1 MKAGLV
7 DGLRDVLPYLRHF
20 RGRTFVLKIGGEA
33 IESDSL
39 LQNFA
44 SQVAVLHQLGIRVV
58 IVHGGGI
65 GATEL
70 ASELGIETS
79 FIEGRRVTSREMME
93 VILMSLRGVA
103 QAKLLSALIASGTSP
118 VGLSGLD
125 AHIAVVEKKP
135 AVETI
140 NSGLVDYGFVG
151 RLEAIK
157 PDLIENM
164 LEHGLVPVLCPV
176 SSDAQ
181 GQCLNVNA
189 DDFACAVAIA
199 LKADKLIVLTS
210 PRGLLKDL
218 GDPLSLCSQVSAEEI
233 GAMIKDGTIQ
243 GGMLPKVTSAIRAL
257 EHGVKQVHMVSFQLP
272 DAVLTE
278 VFTNEG
284 CGTMILP

>member
-1 MKAGLV
+1 MRAGLV

-20 RGRTFVLKIGGEA
+20 RGCTFVLKVGGEA
-33 IESDSL
+33 IESASL
-39 LQNFA
+39 LQNFS

-70 ASELGIETS
+70 ANRLGIETA
-79 FIEGRRVTSREMME
+79 FVEGRRVTSREMMD
-93 VILMSLRGVA
+93 VILMSLRGVS
-103 QAKLLSALIASGTSP
+103 QARLLSSLIAEGTSP

-125 AHIAVVEKKP
+125 GRLSNAERKP
-135 AVETI
+135 PVETI
-140 NSGLVDYGFVG
+140 ASGLVDYGSVG
-151 RLEAIK
+151 KVHSVDRTLIDKVLELGMI
-157 PDLIENM
+157 
-164 LEHGLVPVLCPV
+164 PVLCPV

-189 DDFACAVAIA
+189 DDFASEVAIA
-199 LKADKLIVLTS
+199 LQSDKLIVLTS

-218 GDPLSLCSQVSAEEI
+218 ADPLSLCSQVSAEEI
-233 GAMIKDGTIQ
+233 QLMIEEGTIQ
-243 GGMLPKVTSAIRAL
+243 GGMLPKVTSAMRAL
-257 EHGVKQVHMVSFQLP
+257 EHGVKQVHMVSFQLS